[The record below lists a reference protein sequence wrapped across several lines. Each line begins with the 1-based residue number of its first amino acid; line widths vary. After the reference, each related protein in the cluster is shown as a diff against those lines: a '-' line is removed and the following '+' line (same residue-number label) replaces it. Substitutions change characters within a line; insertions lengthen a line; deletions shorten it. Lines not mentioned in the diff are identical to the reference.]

1 MTGIIKET
9 IRLKNSE
16 ATGFVAPLGPV
27 NLVWVVAPKGLVGCG
42 AFDVRA
48 LERFGY
54 PAARVR
60 AIKNSSV
67 ENLEDLFSGEI
78 SEANR
83 EAEHIGIAV
92 GMNGREAL
100 NLLS

>member
-48 LERFGY
+48 LER
-54 PAARVR
+54 
-60 AIKNSSV
+60 
-67 ENLEDLFSGEI
+67 LE
-78 SEANR
+78 
-83 EAEHIGIAV
+83 
-92 GMNGREAL
+92 
-100 NLLS
+100 LLWA